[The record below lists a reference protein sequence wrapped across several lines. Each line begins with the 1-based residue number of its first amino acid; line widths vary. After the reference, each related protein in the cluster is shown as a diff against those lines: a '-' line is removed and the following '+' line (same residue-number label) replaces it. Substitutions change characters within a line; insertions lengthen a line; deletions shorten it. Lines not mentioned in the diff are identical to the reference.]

1 MKTQLKIALFLML
14 PAISVAQ
21 VPVDEDGNV
30 IAQYEPGA
38 DAALLSQ
45 AELQDL
51 VGPIALYPDDL
62 LAIVLPAA
70 AYPLQVVEAARFLE
84 AYETDSSLEPS
95 PDWDEAIVA
104 LTNYPEIVALLNE
117 DLDWTLSL
125 GEAVVAQQ
133 TDVIAAVEAF
143 RDLAYAAGNLKSD
156 EYQTVSQDDGVIH
169 ITPLE
174 DDAIYVP
181 YYEPEQVVYYQP
193 EPVYYYYPRA
203 RPVYYYPYAAGYN
216 FYNDYFWGVS
226 TAFTIGWISNSLH
239 THHYS
244 YYGHPYY
251 GHSYWNHW
259 YRRPSISVYNSYYTY
274 NSGRPGHY
282 RSHGDNWRPH
292 EQRRE
297 YVRREGY
304 SRSDRHS
311 GGDNGSRNSRQ
322 RDISFR
328 ERDSN
333 VTPRGDL
340 ARNNAQR
347 NRSNSRNSDGSRN
360 RNSSRDNAGNRSRNG
375 SSDNLSARN
384 RNSSRDGARS
394 RSGIDSRGSAT
405 TRGRSD
411 DRNTNTRNTRNSR
424 DDVSIARDQATNRQQ
439 PASRSADSRR
449 GQQARRQGSEQR
461 VARNQQPATQ
471 SSNRLSQRTAAT
483 AGPNTRAQNRPQAQA
498 SRRQQQMLAPTSS
511 PRRQEARQQAPRS
524 ASLPQPRRQT
534 TAAPRQAPQRQSN
547 NKGSSRSQ
555 GASRSSDSRSSSR
568 SKRR

>member
-1 MKTQLKIALFLML
+1 MKIQLKIALFLLL

-30 IAQYEPGA
+30 IAQYEAGA

-169 ITPLE
+169 ISPLE

-226 TAFTIGWISNSLH
+226 TAFTIGWVSNSLH
-239 THHYS
+239 TYHSS

-274 NSGRPGHY
+274 NSGRPQHY

-311 GGDNGSRNSRQ
+311 GGDNGTRNNRQ

-340 ARNNAQR
+340 ARNSAPR
-347 NRSNSRNSDGSRN
+347 NRNNSRDSDGSRS
-360 RNSSRDNAGNRSRNG
+360 RNNSRDNAVNSSRNG
-375 SSDNLSARN
+375 SSDNLSAGN
-384 RNSSRDGARS
+384 RNSVRNGART
-394 RSGIDSRGSAT
+394 RSGNAIDSRDSAT
-405 TRGRSD
+405 SRGRSD
-411 DRNTNTRNTRNSR
+411 DRNTNTRNTRN
-424 DDVSIARDQATNRQQ
+424 
-439 PASRSADSRR
+439 
-449 GQQARRQGSEQR
+449 QQA
-461 VARNQQPATQ
+461 ATR
-471 SSNRLSQRTAAT
+471 SSNSLSQRTAAT
-483 AGPNTRAQNRPQAQA
+483 AGPNTRAQNRQQPQT
-498 SRRQQQMLAPTSS
+498 SRRQQQMAAQTSS
-511 PRRQEARQQAPRS
+511 PRRQETRRQAPRS
-524 ASLPQPRRQT
+524 APAPQPRRQAS
-534 TAAPRQAPQRQSN
+534 AAPRQAPQRQTN

-555 GASRSSDSRSSSR
+555 GESRSSESRSRSR